1 MKTNPY
7 APPRTEVAVPVAATE
22 TGHGWRIENDKL
34 LVRDGAALPEIC
46 ILGGNP
52 CLPVH
57 RTWLRLNTLSGL
69 LRRQEIRIDVFESRH
84 TYLKRSIGVIGG
96 ILLGFAGGVASS
108 ILMIG
113 DGSATPAS
121 ISVSCFLIVLGILVA
136 FWQSRH
142 LPRIT
147 QGRDGWYL
155 VESIAP
161 GVLARLKSIR
171 DSSGESRS

>member
-1 MKTNPY
+1 
-7 APPRTEVAVPVAATE
+7 
-22 TGHGWRIENDKL
+22 
-34 LVRDGAALPEIC
+34 
-46 ILGGNP
+46 
-52 CLPVH
+52 
-57 RTWLRLNTLSGL
+57 
-69 LRRQEIRIDVFESRH
+69 
-84 TYLKRSIGVIGG
+84 
-96 ILLGFAGGVASS
+96 
-108 ILMIG
+108 MIG